1 MQERCREG
9 RIVTQL
15 VTLREKLSPSKRLS
29 CRTVINVDLVRQ
41 KFLI

>member
-1 MQERCREG
+1 MQEGCREG
-9 RIVTQL
+9 RVVIQL
-15 VTLREKLSPSKRLS
+15 VTLRGKLRPSTRLG